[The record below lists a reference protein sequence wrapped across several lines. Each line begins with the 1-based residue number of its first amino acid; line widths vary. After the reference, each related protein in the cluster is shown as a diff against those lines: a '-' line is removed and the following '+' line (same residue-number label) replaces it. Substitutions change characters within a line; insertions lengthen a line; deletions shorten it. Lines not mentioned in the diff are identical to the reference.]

1 MDYYY
6 DYFFLLLLLLLL
18 LLLFFFFL
26 LLLLLSSLLTFVIN
40 LSAYNCLKIFIDIFH
55 LLLYNISVSC
65 SPMMKLRLLTHYM

>member
-6 DYFFLLLLLLLL
+6 DYFF
-18 LLLFFFFL
+18 FFFFFFFFLLLL

-40 LSAYNCLKIFIDIFH
+40 LSAYNCLKIFIDKFH
-55 LLLYNISVSC
+55 MLLYNISVYC